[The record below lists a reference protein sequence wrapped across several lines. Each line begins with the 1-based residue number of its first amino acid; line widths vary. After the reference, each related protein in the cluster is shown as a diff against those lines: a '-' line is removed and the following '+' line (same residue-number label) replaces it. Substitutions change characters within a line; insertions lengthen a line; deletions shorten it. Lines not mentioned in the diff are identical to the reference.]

1 MTLRKI
7 IEMTTS
13 TNVGSNL
20 IPARFLTKMLR
31 RPNLKYKDMTY
42 YTSIGQEKPNVR
54 SSKSRHRSN
63 SR

>member
-1 MTLRKI
+1 MTLREI

-13 TNVGSNL
+13 TNVGNNL
-20 IPARFLTKMLR
+20 IPHRFLTKLLR

-54 SSKSRHRSN
+54 RSKKR
-63 SR
+63 